1 MAGSLTKSIREIPAI
16 TSHLSHADSSIITR
30 YADGFDGRLS
40 MKLGSLEPS
49 VADPT
54 SFVMAFMVGLVL
66 ILATTW
72 IVDKLGTAMY
82 KRGMAKPFYL
92 RGRRIHH
99 SVIYFIVPAC
109 YTTLF
114 AMFILG
120 FIQVFWDSL
129 WVRFAYT
136 FILLAFA
143 IAADFLGD
151 RFWPQIRKNAILHH
165 EWIYMVLPVFI
176 FTNVVKVVL

>member
-1 MAGSLTKSIREIPAI
+1 M
-16 TSHLSHADSSIITR
+16 SHACSSIITR

-40 MKLGSLEPS
+40 LKLGSLEPT
-49 VADPT
+49 VKDPT
-54 SFVMAFMVGLVL
+54 SFLMAFMIGLVL
-66 ILATTW
+66 ILSTTW

-82 KRGMAKPFYL
+82 KRGMAKPFYI

-99 SVIYFIVPAC
+99 SIIYFIVPAC

-136 FILLAFA
+136 FVLLAFA